1 MNNSKKAFAIGNA
14 MHPACG
20 SLFIYASNE
29 PKSVL
34 ARDLGDCRV
43 NERQRVWERAT
54 SQSPCLHETLATAA
68 LTSISECRS
77 EQRAKARACTDL
89 GDCRVNLKNTLC
101 KFLIVLQEI
110 VFLLNKKPYARKS
123 AAIYKTD
130 IVRTAAD
137 ALTGKRAAK

>member
-1 MNNSKKAFAIGNA
+1 MTLPSLVKPRADNHKKIIFIQFHFRMFLRTAVRLEKSAA
-14 MHPACG
+14 V
-20 SLFIYASNE
+20 LFIYTGKE

-34 ARDLGDCRV
+34 A
-43 NERQRVWERAT
+43 Q
-54 SQSPCLHETLATAA
+54 
-68 LTSISECRS
+68 
-77 EQRAKARACTDL
+77 DL

-137 ALTGKRAAK
+137 ALTGKRTEK

>member
-34 ARDLGDCRV
+34 A
-43 NERQRVWERAT
+43 Q
-54 SQSPCLHETLATAA
+54 
-68 LTSISECRS
+68 
-77 EQRAKARACTDL
+77 DL

-130 IVRTAAD
+130 IVRTAVD
-137 ALTGKRAAK
+137 ALTGKRGQSKFFKKT

>member
-14 MHPACG
+14 MHPTCG

-43 NERQRVWERAT
+43 N
-54 SQSPCLHETLATAA
+54 
-68 LTSISECRS
+68 
-77 EQRAKARACTDL
+77 
-89 GDCRVNLKNTLC
+89 LKNTLC
-101 KFLIVLQEI
+101 KFFIVLQEI

>member
-1 MNNSKKAFAIGNA
+1 MLFRSGDQAQRAPARNVHTFVQGLGGPHGAGGSEVQAAAGLLLQGGSDERGRGGKKAFAIGNA

-34 ARDLGDCRV
+34 AR
-43 NERQRVWERAT
+43 
-54 SQSPCLHETLATAA
+54 
-68 LTSISECRS
+68 
-77 EQRAKARACTDL
+77 DL

-137 ALTGKRAAK
+137 ALTGKSTEK

>member
-1 MNNSKKAFAIGNA
+1 

-34 ARDLGDCRV
+34 AR
-43 NERQRVWERAT
+43 
-54 SQSPCLHETLATAA
+54 
-68 LTSISECRS
+68 
-77 EQRAKARACTDL
+77 DL

-130 IVRTAAD
+130 IVRIAAD
-137 ALTGKRAAK
+137 ALTGKRATK

>member
-14 MHPACG
+14 MYPERA
-20 SLFIYASNE
+20 SASVEVSNE
-29 PKSVL
+29 PKSVF
-34 ARDLGDCRV
+34 AR
-43 NERQRVWERAT
+43 
-54 SQSPCLHETLATAA
+54 
-68 LTSISECRS
+68 
-77 EQRAKARACTDL
+77 DL

-137 ALTGKRAAK
+137 AITGKRAAK

>member
-1 MNNSKKAFAIGNA
+1 MMLKSIVL
-14 MHPACG
+14 
-20 SLFIYASNE
+20 SLFYVSNE

-34 ARDLGDCRV
+34 A
-43 NERQRVWERAT
+43 Q
-54 SQSPCLHETLATAA
+54 
-68 LTSISECRS
+68 
-77 EQRAKARACTDL
+77 DL

-137 ALTGKRAAK
+137 ALTGKRGQSKFFKKT

>member
-43 NERQRVWERAT
+43 NQNWFT
-54 SQSPCLHETLATAA
+54 GPIIDMQSNGP
-68 LTSISECRS
+68 
-77 EQRAKARACTDL
+77 
-89 GDCRVNLKNTLC
+89 
-101 KFLIVLQEI
+101 
-110 VFLLNKKPYARKS
+110 KS
-123 AAIYKTD
+123 VA
-130 IVRTAAD
+130 
-137 ALTGKRAAK
+137 